1 MPQNNIF
8 YFVCGKQQWGLTGN
22 DPGDGGAS
30 AQLSIPITAL
40 IFGQARTTSSEVLS
54 SVFSVDVDNTSTLH
68 IDSSNIQYKGGYA
81 YLIGC
86 KQQWGYLASASS
98 GTSGTT
104 IDLPYP
110 VTYAIGVISTSVG
123 SGADITTS
131 ISINPDSQ
139 TLAVA
144 RRPTSG
150 NVAWFIIGY

>member
-1 MPQNNIF
+1 MT
-8 YFVCGKQQWGLTGN
+8 L
-22 DPGDGGAS
+22 
-30 AQLSIPITAL
+30 QLHHML
-40 IFGQARTTSSEVLS
+40 IYIQEPP
-54 SVFSVDVDNTSTLH
+54 H
-68 IDSSNIQYKGGYA
+68 ICLLLANK
-81 YLIGC
+81 
-86 KQQWGYLASASS
+86 QWGYLPSASS

-123 SGADITTS
+123 SGADTTTG

-139 TLAVA
+139 TLAVS